1 MKQYVI
7 NEDRLIQ
14 LLEEEDK
21 LYLLEC
27 AGVDNWPGYDF
38 AFEDR
43 EELDIEKTLKEEF
56 KEDNKEKII
65 KIIED
70 WYYTLYEYDFEK
82 RYLVVSS
89 DDVLELYNL
98 IKENKDGSIN

>member
-27 AGVDNWPGYDF
+27 AGVDNWPGYGF

-56 KEDNKEKII
+56 EEI
-65 KIIED
+65 K
-70 WYYTLYEYDFEK
+70 
-82 RYLVVSS
+82 
-89 DDVLELYNL
+89 
-98 IKENKDGSIN
+98 

>member
-27 AGVDNWPGYDF
+27 AGVDNWSCYDF
-38 AFEDR
+38 DFENR

-56 KEDNKEKII
+56 EEI
-65 KIIED
+65 K
-70 WYYTLYEYDFEK
+70 
-82 RYLVVSS
+82 
-89 DDVLELYNL
+89 
-98 IKENKDGSIN
+98 

>member
-1 MKQYVI
+1 MKQYII

-27 AGVDNWPGYDF
+27 AGVGNWPGYDF

-56 KEDNKEKII
+56 KEDNKEKIL
-65 KIIED
+65 KIVED
-70 WYYTLYEYDFEK
+70 WYYTLYEDDFENH
-82 RYLVVSS
+82 RLVVSS
-89 DDVLELYNL
+89 DDVLKLYNL
-98 IKENKDGSIN
+98 IKENENGSIN

>member
-27 AGVDNWPGYDF
+27 AGVDNWPCYDL

-65 KIIED
+65 KIVED

-89 DDVLELYNL
+89 NDILELYNL
-98 IKENKDGSIN
+98 IKENEDGSIN

>member
-14 LLEEEDK
+14 MKKEEEK
-21 LYLLEC
+21 KYLLEC
-27 AGVDNWPGYDF
+27 RGINNWYCYDL

-43 EELDIEKTLKEEF
+43 EEKKKKKTLKEEF

-65 KIIED
+65 KIVED

-89 DDVLELYNL
+89 DDILELYNL
-98 IKENKDGSIN
+98 IKENEDGSIN

>member
-1 MKQYVI
+1 MKQYII
-7 NEDRLIQ
+7 NEDRLTQ

-43 EELDIEKTLKEEF
+43 EELDIEKTLKE
-56 KEDNKEKII
+56 DNKEKII
-65 KIIED
+65 KIVED

-98 IKENKDGSIN
+98 IKENEDGSVN

>member
-14 LLEEEDK
+14 LLEKEDK

-27 AGVDNWPGYDF
+27 TGVDNWLGYDF

-56 KEDNKEKII
+56 EEI
-65 KIIED
+65 K
-70 WYYTLYEYDFEK
+70 
-82 RYLVVSS
+82 
-89 DDVLELYNL
+89 
-98 IKENKDGSIN
+98 